1 MYRDM
6 HDCCKSCDACQRTGG
21 LAIQSFAKLVTSL
34 LEEPFMKWGL
44 DFVGLIKPTRRYIK
58 NKYILVTIDYAI
70 KWVEARALKTNT
82 TTIIAKN
89 IYECI
94 LTHVWMSFD
103 YNPYQGVHFIND
115 AIKYLKHHFLMK
127 HVTFTTYYL

>member
-6 HDCCKSCDACQRTGG
+6 HDCCKSYDPCQRTGG
-21 LAIQSFAKLVTSL
+21 LATQSFVKLVTSI

-44 DFVGLIKPTRRYIK
+44 DFVGPIKPTWKYIK
-58 NKYILVTIDYAI
+58 NKYILVAIDYAI
-70 KWVEARALKTNT
+70 KWVEARTLKTNT

-103 YNPYQGVHFIND
+103 YNHISGSSFY
-115 AIKYLKHHFLMK
+115 
-127 HVTFTTYYL
+127 